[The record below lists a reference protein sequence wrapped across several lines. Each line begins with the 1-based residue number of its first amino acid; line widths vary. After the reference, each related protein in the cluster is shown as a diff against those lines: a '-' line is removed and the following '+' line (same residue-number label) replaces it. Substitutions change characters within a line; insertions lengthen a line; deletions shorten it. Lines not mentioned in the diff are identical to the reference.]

1 MKPIT
6 AAIGLAAKAFDPN
19 EGVVINGPK
28 WQKDQSWGN
37 YFVTRVHESSP
48 VNLERGLV
56 LSDNI
61 YFAQTALKIGKQA
74 FSDGL
79 KKFGFEE
86 DMKYPFPL
94 TNSTFGKLD
103 SDISLADSGY
113 GQGQVQMSIVHLMA
127 AYTPFVNSGNMI
139 KPVLLASDAK
149 SQVWKP
155 EVVSSADAAL
165 IAGDLR
171 KVVSDPD
178 GTAHAADMPDYPLA
192 GKTGTAE
199 IKQKQG
205 VTGTE
210 NGWFV
215 AYNVNS
221 PNMLIAM
228 MVENV
233 QNRGGSSIPVKLVR
247 GILEGMK

>member
-1 MKPIT
+1 
-6 AAIGLAAKAFDPN
+6 
-19 EGVVINGPK
+19 
-28 WQKDQSWGN
+28 
-37 YFVTRVHESSP
+37 
-48 VNLERGLV
+48 
-56 LSDNI
+56 
-61 YFAQTALKIGKQA
+61 LKIGKQA

-94 TNSTFGKLD
+94 TKSTFGKLD
-103 SDISLADSGY
+103 TDISLADSGY

-149 SQVWKP
+149 SQVWKQQ
-155 EVVSSADAAL
+155 VVSSADAAL

-171 KVVSDPD
+171 KVVGDPD

-205 VTGTE
+205 ETGTE
-210 NGWFV
+210 NGWFI

-221 PNMLIAM
+221 PNLLIAM